1 MHIRFFT
8 ILVLSAILMACT
20 SENGKSLK
28 EADSVIE
35 EYPDSAMS
43 ILMSIDRHSLN
54 NRDLPY
60 YALLYTQAQVK
71 TYISL
76 DSDSLISI
84 AFAKYGENTRGDLG
98 IRSNFYTGE
107 VFFNQKK
114 YHEAMR
120 YYLKA
125 YEESK
130 RLNND
135 YWHAKAAERMTDLFF
150 HFYHYD
156 EAEKFAKEAADYF
169 NKSNR
174 VVNHRYLLALL
185 SIIYLNNNKVDLS
198 YSILDSLYNLS
209 VNEDRVD
216 STFVE
221 YIEQPLL
228 ESAVKLNK
236 REFVDINPN
245 EFFRE
250 DMSEGDKIDAVMF
263 LNSISGSDNNQK
275 IKVLLNEISPLATD
289 NDDHTHILYA
299 KYENAKALNDLAL
312 AISYVDS
319 LLDYQVLMTEKIIKE
334 SITGVQRDFY
344 SDLSI
349 QQKKKSSFLT
359 YIIIVSVATF
369 I

>member
-1 MHIRFFT
+1 MQIRFFA
-8 ILVLSAILMACT
+8 VLFLSVLFTACST
-20 SENGKSLK
+20 ENGNRLK
-28 EADSVIE
+28 EADFVME

-43 ILMSIDRHSLN
+43 ILMRIDRHSLN

-114 YHEAMR
+114 HREAMR

-130 RLNND
+130 RLSND

-150 HFYHYD
+150 HFCNYD
-156 EAEKFAKEAADYF
+156 EAEKCAKEAADYF

-174 VVNHRYLLALL
+174 IINHRYMLGCL
-185 SIIYLNNNKVDLS
+185 SIIYINNNKVDLS

-209 VNEDRVD
+209 ANEEIVD
-216 STFVE
+216 STFLE
-221 YIEQPLL
+221 YIEQPLF

-236 REFVDINPN
+236 RDSVNIDPTK
-245 EFFRE
+245 FFRE
-250 DMSEGDKIDAVMF
+250 DMSDGEKIDVAM
-263 LNSISGSDNNQK
+263 LLSTISEGDNNQE
-275 IKVLLNEISPLATD
+275 IKALLNDVSPLAATD
-289 NDDHTHILYA
+289 DDITHILYA

-312 AISYVDS
+312 AVSYVDS
-319 LLDYQVLMTEKIIKE
+319 LLEYQDIMTEKIIKE

-359 YIIIVSVATF
+359 YII
-369 I
+369 